1 MEARRLKAKEYFTA
15 TVLTHES
22 YQAKPVNT
30 RDTNT
35 FKSDFLHDSV
45 PKPISKTVSKPT
57 VSLQDSNIF

>member
-22 YQAKPVNT
+22 YQSKPVNT
-30 RDTNT
+30 RETNT

-45 PKPISKTVSKPT
+45 PKPISKNV
-57 VSLQDSNIF
+57 